1 MDPDRGSSGLLDWG
15 WGSLLGL
22 SGEEPVTDNSAE
34 GQNVPAVFT
43 GLLSLHNS
51 A

>member
-1 MDPDRGSSGLLDWG
+1 MHPDRSLSRLLGWG

-34 GQNVPAVFT
+34 RQNVPAVFT
-43 GLLSLHNS
+43 GMSAVHNS
-51 A
+51 V